1 MSGYTKNIYE
11 KDLQTIKNNFTHYI
25 RKISMILPKYYNLD
39 TIIYLL
45 QQYYPYEWQILNE
58 KYEYYCKKDKKL
70 SSLNKKVRYLM
81 PKPERIIEQ
90 LQITQNILSKSYKD
104 DYITNFDSETYLKKQ
119 RLLNKERIPKINK
132 IKSKVE
138 KAKLKAQEVEPLY
151 LDELIGLY
159 ERKNTTQMDRVYIF
173 KELEKYYCPKV
184 VDFFKKKVDSEYNR
198 QLREMAFYH
207 LQSLGHFVV
216 LRKQK
221 YMRIPSKNKKRR
233 KFLKE
238 VYANQTFNISAIPTE
253 LEYRIR
259 NAKDQNIKEY
269 DFFISHSSS
278 DFNEV
283 QNMIKVLN
291 INKKNVYCDW
301 ISDKDYLKRHL
312 VGNATKTVIEKRL
325 NQSKRILFIK
335 SDESLKSD
343 WVKYE
348 LNYFYSLGRP
358 MFEINKD
365 DVEQGNY
372 NYTILNDLWFYDE
385 NYKNI
390 NLFK

>member
-184 VDFFKKKVDSEYNR
+184 VDFLKKKVDSEYNR